1 MHLSSRIKVAFL
13 VVGLLIGLELIPS
26 VLAQQ
31 QEYEPPHQKPGPASE
46 RIQFQ
51 SFHVD
56 LAGISLQAGDMDMYI
71 FSLKTEAARQL
82 IDVPD
87 ITVYKA
93 PATMISLILNPAPA
107 PEGQLNPFSIKEVRS
122 ALQYVVNRRF
132 IAQEIYKGLAEPML
146 AHVGPFDYDYLTIYD
161 DLKEQDITYDPD
173 FAQQLVR
180 EAMTQAG
187 AVMTD
192 GLWHFDDIPIQLN
205 FIVRVEDERKEVGDL
220 IRAELQK
227 LGFSVNPTYQSFAP
241 AILTVYGSDPQ
252 LFQWHLYTEGWGRG
266 AADRYDYGT
275 INSMAAPWLGNM
287 PGWQEVGFWQ
297 YENAQLDEIGK
308 RIFQGDF
315 QSPEERNQLYRE
327 MTRISIDESVRI
339 WLATIVNS
347 LPASDKVVGITQ
359 DISAGPKSIWTLR
372 EAYIPGKDTLTVGNL
387 WIWTERST
395 WNPIGGFGD
404 VYSND
409 IWQNIHDPPL
419 WRDPFTGI
427 PLPFRATYDVTTAGP
442 ADKLD
447 VPADALLWDAERD
460 AFVPVRSGVKATS
473 KVIFDYS
480 LYFQSNWH
488 NGQPITMADVI
499 YSIQQTFELA
509 LDEDKS
515 RIEFALAIT
524 SRPFLET
531 VRGFRVLDENR
542 LEVYVDYWHFVDDY
556 IAEYASISGLS
567 MPWEILAAMDKLVFE
582 DRRAAYSNTAAQRFN
597 VPWLSLVMSNDTR
610 LVRRALLNM
619 LDRDAYPSAVFE
631 VGGTTLATLED
642 ARQRYQ
648 ATLDWIEEHG
658 MAVISNGPYQ
668 LSRFDP
674 PAQFAEIVAFRD
686 PTYPFKP
693 GDWYRGAPP
702 TIGFEIVETAGI
714 GTDSAATINISVQ
727 GPGQVQVRYLLQ
739 DAVTGQIVAQGEAQH
754 MSGDQYTI
762 ELSAQVTSNLTP
774 GPHSLFVVASSDQ
787 VSSLAERRLDVQV
800 TTGEVTPLPPPAAG
814 PTATPTPVEGEGSG
828 GGGFS
833 CSGPPLDY
841 RGR

>member
-1 MHLSSRIKVAFL
+1 
-13 VVGLLIGLELIPS
+13 
-26 VLAQQ
+26 
-31 QEYEPPHQKPGPASE
+31 
-46 RIQFQ
+46 
-51 SFHVD
+51 
-56 LAGISLQAGDMDMYI
+56 MDMYI
-71 FSLKTEAARQL
+71 FSLKTEAAQQL
-82 IDVPD
+82 IDVPE
-87 ITVYKA
+87 INVYKA

-107 PEGQLNPFSIKEVRS
+107 PDGQLNPFSIKEVRS
-122 ALQYVVNRRF
+122 AIQYVVNRRF

-146 AHVGPFDYDYLTIYD
+146 AHVGVFDYDYLTIYD
-161 DLKEQDITYDPD
+161 DLREQDITYDPD
-173 FAQQLVR
+173 FAQQLVQQ
-180 EAMTQAG
+180 AMTQAG

-192 GLWHFDDIPIQLN
+192 GLWHFDDRPIQLN

-297 YENAQLDEIGK
+297 YENEQLDEIGK
-308 RIFQGDF
+308 RIFQGNF
-315 QSPEERNQLYRE
+315 QSPQERDQLYRE

-347 LPASDKVVGITQ
+347 LPASKEIVGITQ

-372 EAYIPGKDTLTVGNL
+372 EAYIPGKDTLIIGNL
-387 WIWTERST
+387 WVWTERST

-427 PLPFRATYDVTTAGP
+427 PVPFRATYDVNTAGP
-442 ADKLD
+442 AAKLD
-447 VPADALLWDAERD
+447 VPADALLWDAQRD
-460 AFVPVRSGVKATS
+460 AFVPVGSGIQATS
-473 KVIFDYS
+473 KVVFDYT
-480 LYFQSNWH
+480 LFFQSNWH
-488 NGQPITMADVI
+488 HGQPITMADVI
-499 YSIQQTFELA
+499 YSIHQTFELA

-515 RIEFALAIT
+515 RIEFALAVT

-556 IAEYASISGLS
+556 IAEYASLSGLS
-567 MPWEILAAMDKLVFE
+567 MPWEIMAAMDKLVFD

-610 LVRRALLNM
+610 LVRRALIDL
-619 LDRDAYPSAVFE
+619 LDRDAFPANVFQ
-631 VGGTTLATLED
+631 VGDSTLATLED
-642 ARQRYQ
+642 ARLRYQ
-648 ATLDWIEEHG
+648 ATLDWIEEHN
-658 MAVISNGPYQ
+658 MAVISNGPFQ

-702 TIGFEIVETAGI
+702 TIGFETVETAGI
-714 GTDSAATINISVQ
+714 GTDSPATINITIQ
-727 GPGQVQVRYLLQ
+727 GPGQLQVRYLLQ
-739 DAVTGQIVAQGEAQH
+739 DAVSGQIAARGVAQHE
-754 MSGDQYTI
+754 SGNRYTI
-762 ELSAQVTSNLTP
+762 ELSAQVTSGLSP
-774 GPHSLFVVASSDQ
+774 GPHSLFVIASSDQ
-787 VSSLAERRLDVQV
+787 VSSLAERRLDIQV
-800 TTGEVTPLPPPAAG
+800 TSGQVAPLPSATVG
-814 PTATPTPVEGEGSG
+814 PVATPTPVEAEG

-841 RGR
+841 RG